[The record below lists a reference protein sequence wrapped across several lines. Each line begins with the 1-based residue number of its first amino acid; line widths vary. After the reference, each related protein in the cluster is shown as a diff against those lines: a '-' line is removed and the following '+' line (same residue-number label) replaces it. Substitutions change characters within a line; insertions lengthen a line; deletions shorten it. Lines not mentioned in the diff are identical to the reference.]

1 MDAPHSVE
9 EVMTYPVVAVRPGV
23 AVDEVA
29 RQLIRHHIGAAPV
42 VDASL
47 RVLGV
52 VAESDVLMGD
62 RPGRAFARDVMSSPA
77 LTVTADTTLG
87 VVRALLSTHRIGRLP
102 VVDREGR
109 LVGIVCR
116 RDLLV
121 SDLPTDDR
129 IRRRVI
135 DRAIDLGAEIG
146 SASVERGTVRVR
158 ARVARRSEIP
168 VLRHQLRQVRGVIR
182 LEADLDF
189 DIDDIATIVDSA
201 QEDAAT

>member
-1 MDAPHSVE
+1 MDAPRFVE
-9 EVMTYPVVAVRPGV
+9 EVMTCPVVAVQPGV
-23 AVDEVA
+23 TVDEVA
-29 RQLIRHHIGAAPV
+29 RQLIRRRIGALPV

-47 RVLGV
+47 RVLGI
-52 VAESDVLMGD
+52 VAESDVLTGG

-77 LTVTADTTLG
+77 LTVTADSTLG
-87 VVRALLSTHRIGRLP
+87 VARALLATHWIGRLP
-102 VVDREGR
+102 VVDRDGR

-121 SDLPTDDR
+121 PDLTADDR

-146 SASVERGTVRVR
+146 SVSVERGTVRVR

-168 VLRHQLRQVRGVIR
+168 VLRHQLRQVRSVVR
-182 LEADLDF
+182 LEAELDF
-189 DIDDIATIVDSA
+189 DVDDVATVAGSA
-201 QEDAAT
+201 QEGRAT